1 MSPISMVDKVPPKV
15 AFLGPEGMYTHQ
27 ISIAAFNRFGTGV
40 EYVAKESIAETFRA
54 IPSEASI
61 AVLPVENSIFGT
73 VIETLDLLHLLEV
86 RKEKVIAGE
95 VTLQVQHCLLAA
107 QGTKLED
114 IGNVFSHEQA
124 LGQCSNY

>member
-1 MSPISMVDKVPPKV
+1 MVDKVPPKV

-86 RKEKVIAGE
+86 GKEKVIPGE